1 MNEMTITFNGQSYIP
16 IYNEQTGYYEI
27 ELQAPQIGGIYE
39 ADISFT
45 DFFEEIYTDTLP
57 IQIWAKEPIK
67 LDTNK
72 VFMWIFDYFTF
83 GVKDIVELSDYELN
97 IDEETNANT
106 LINVLKKTT
115 AKARDIIAI
124 KKNNEVVYWGTL
136 DEIQNE
142 NGKKLYQYISK
153 YITNI
158 FNQEIVLNPDVSDDE
173 IEDGYYRIKFRKDT
187 SKVVNVAESS
197 LNDGAN
203 VEIYEKNS
211 SYSEI
216 WKITKNSG
224 GYYNIVNLNSNKALD
239 VDSGIFETNRNVQQ
253 WSINTSDA
261 QKWNFTKLQG
271 KNAYRIKTATAN
283 YYLTVDS
290 GNIEN
295 GTNIKISVLNIL
307 ACSAQQIFI
316 LEKVNDILIKEIGI
330 EDYIAKTIEENFIS
344 SNDEFINKEYLQL
357 EVKTHTPL
365 QTSVTNVENGIYNLH
380 TWMTNCTQNYNIVYD
395 FYIDEDKLIMTI
407 ENKTYNKEIIDTKA
421 QAISNYT
428 EVFETDV
435 VSKVTVLYNKVNG
448 QTQSGFFTLY
458 LLNDRTTTTDMTDPD
473 RADGKSRIV
482 YTENYEDAEQEALN
496 VMKSNSYNHNITFN
510 LLDRY
515 IKVGT
520 PIAIK
525 TKESIIYDTYI
536 SAIKITQNKFYEYIC
551 GNIRIK
557 FIDKLLKGR
566 KE

>member
-27 ELQAPQIGGIYE
+27 ELQAPQTGGIYE
-39 ADISFT
+39 AEITFEDL
-45 DFFEEIYTDTLP
+45 FEEQYTDSLP
-57 IQIWAKEPIK
+57 IQIWTKEPVK

-83 GVKDIVELSDYELN
+83 GVKDIVELSDYEIN
-97 IDEETNANT
+97 IDEETNAKS

-115 AKARDIIAI
+115 ARARDIIAI

-158 FNQEIVLNPDVSDDE
+158 FNQEIALNPDVDDNE
-173 IEDGYYRIKFRKDT
+173 IEDGYYRIKFLKDT
-187 SKVVNVAESS
+187 SKVVNVAGSGLE
-197 LNDGAN
+197 NGAN
-203 VEIYEKNS
+203 VEIYERNS
-211 SYSEI
+211 SNSEI
-216 WKITKNSG
+216 WKITYNNG
-224 GYYNIVNLNSNKALD
+224 GWYQILNLNSGKALD
-239 VDSGIFETNRNVQQ
+239 VDSAIFEADRNVQQ
-253 WSINTSDA
+253 WIANTSDA
-261 QKWNFTKLQG
+261 QKWDIEKVQG
-271 KNAYRIKTATAN
+271 NQYRIKTTVSN
-283 YYLTVDS
+283 YYLTVTLGSTD
-290 GNIEN
+290 N
-295 GTNIKISVLNIL
+295 GTNIKIAVLQPDAL
-307 ACSAQQIFI
+307 EKQTFI

-330 EDYIAKTIEENFIS
+330 EDYIAKTINENFIS
-344 SNDEFINKEYLQL
+344 SKDTFVNKEYLQL

-365 QTSVTNVENGIYNLH
+365 QTSVSNVENGIYNLH

-473 RADGKSRIV
+473 RADGKSRVV